1 MPRKIE
7 TELKTEYMSL
17 SILGV
22 KVIIINVIITII
34 IIIIIISVL
43 LYYKI
48 ICEFTHS
55 LKKIG

>member
-34 IIIIIISVL
+34 IIIIISVL